1 MNNLKRVLSLGLTGA
16 MLSGMMLVGASAA
29 DVKDFSD
36 AAEIKNKEAVT
47 TMSALGVIAG
57 KDTGAFDPSATVTR
71 AEMAKM
77 ITIMLNG
84 GKEPVLSTNATPAYS
99 DIGGHWAQKYIEY
112 CSKNGIIA
120 GQGDGTFNP
129 DGTVTGSQAAKMALV
144 ALGYDS
150 NVFNFT
156 GIDWEVNVNSTAN
169 APECDLY
176 DDLSGLNPS
185 EGLSRDN
192 AAQLLYNALDARVM
206 DRNYDS
212 VASSGEVTYKYSLS
226 NVTMMEK
233 KFDAVKV
240 EGVVVANEVAD
251 LASTA
256 DKGNSLDANRTRISV
271 TNYGTGNGEQ
281 DDFKTSLTVQAATG
295 LEDLGRSVNVYVK
308 KNSSASKAEVLG
320 SVIVSADNTVV
331 TDYSADSISKV
342 ADDNSLK
349 IVSGTMTAANYG
361 GSATLTS
368 ANANAAG
375 TRGVE
380 KVLIDNDDD
389 GNVDYVLLNTYAFGK
404 VTSYVTS
411 GDGSITVTAGQ
422 AMTASDKDDV
432 VGFDDVKKDDYVL
445 AAYIGGNLYVEKAE
459 SVTGELKSYKVD
471 SSTSKATKLEVDG
484 TNYNVSWIAGYTGGA
499 DSITAATG
507 YGPNNLDTEATFY
520 LGKGDYIAAV
530 GEVVENAYNY
540 ALVLGVG
547 TAIDDQV
554 KVVLSD
560 GSVGTYTVNT
570 NGDTYKNGGGAGYF
584 DVGSVCSY
592 SIGSNGKIKL
602 TEATGTNLSTAKFTK
617 GKTALTDGS
626 TVKGYTNANTSFFYV
641 DGSMGG
647 TTIDSKKVN
656 TYTGYASAP
665 SLTGTVTGKYI
676 TNAAGRIVAVLF
688 NGTNITKANVDDNMY
703 IYSVNNTSSDY
714 TSVKAFVAG
723 STDPITDLKVDGK
736 GVSAGVYTYTIN
748 SDKYYE
754 TDNVDLYDGT
764 NGNMLKGLTVES
776 SNNKTFVVETAG
788 GSKYELKI
796 DSNTLLV
803 DDSKYLDDPTA
814 ELGAGPQEGDKI
826 AYVLF
831 DLDSTTP
838 DTAKLVVVQN
848 PKSGSS
854 EGPELSTDVVV
865 VNSDKGSDYA
875 APTFYRENGTA
886 ISLSDMKAALT
897 KTMTAD
903 GCTDIKFV
911 GNTKVTFTKGG
922 MENETTFTTPLS
934 AATHQVFKYTV
945 NGGAAKYALAGTDIK
960 GDVNGGKYFT
970 ADGGKTFTATGSTL
984 NISKDTNFVD
994 GYYAVNETV
1003 KVSGTPTNLN
1013 GATFSGKVTSPAV
1026 VSGKAYIKSGETV
1039 TITLTCT
1046 NGATTKDGVVTAKVT
1061 ADKDAVIGGDF
1072 KAAADFLETGT
1083 VLSSVDP
1090 ISTKTLTA
1098 TVTNDADGT
1107 PISGDVALTVT
1118 LDNKA

>member
-226 NVTMMEK
+226 NTTMMEK

-361 GSATLTS
+361 GSTTLT
-368 ANANAAG
+368 NANATKAG
-375 TRGVE
+375 IRGVE
-380 KVLIDNDDD
+380 KVVIDNDDD

-459 SVTGELKSYKVD
+459 SVTGELKSYKTAKDESVTPNVVR
-471 SSTSKATKLEVDG
+471 STKLEVEG

-520 LGKGDYIAAV
+520 LGKGEYIAAV

-547 TAIDDQV
+547 TSIDDQV
-554 KVVLSD
+554 KVALSD
-560 GSVGTYTVNT
+560 GTVATYTVNT
-570 NGDTYKNGGGAGYF
+570 NGDTWSASNKTAANDGDTGNKDAYF
-584 DVGSVCSY
+584 GIGSVCSY

-602 TEATGTNLSTAKFTK
+602 TEAYVTALTKAAFTK
-617 GKTALTDGS
+617 NKTALTDNGA
-626 TVKGYTNANTSFFYV
+626 VKGYTNANTSFFYV
-641 DGSMGG
+641 GEALPGNVQG
-647 TTIDSKKVN
+647 NTIDSKKVN
-656 TYTGYASAP
+656 TYTGYSVAP
-665 SLTGTVTGKYI
+665 SLDANKTVTGKYV
-676 TNAAGRIVAVLF
+676 TNAAGRIVSVLF
-688 NGTNITKANVDDNMY
+688 VGTDITKTNVDDNMY

-736 GVSAGVYTYTIN
+736 NVSAGVYTYNIN
-748 SDKYYE
+748 SDQYYE
-754 TDNVDLYDGT
+754 TDDVDLYDGT
-764 NGNMLKGLTVES
+764 NGNMLKDVTVVA
-776 SNNKTFVVETAG
+776 SNNKTFVIKTAAG
-788 GSKYELKI
+788 KQYELKI
-796 DSNTLLV
+796 ASNTLLV

-814 ELGAGPQEGDKI
+814 ELGAGPQEGDKL

-831 DLDSTTP
+831 DLDGSTP

-848 PKSGSS
+848 PKSGT
-854 EGPELSTDVVV
+854 PETPTTPDA
-865 VNSDKGSDYA
+865 NSGF
-875 APTFYRENGTA
+875 TGTNVA
-886 ISLSDMKAALT
+886 VLN
-897 KTMTAD
+897 AD
-903 GCTDIKFV
+903 GS
-911 GNTKVTFTKGG
+911 
-922 MENETTFTTPLS
+922 MELRY
-934 AATHQVFKYTV
+934 H
-945 NGGAAKYALAGTDIK
+945 GAM
-960 GDVNGGKYFT
+960 
-970 ADGGKTFTATGSTL
+970 
-984 NISKDTNFVD
+984 
-994 GYYAVNETV
+994 
-1003 KVSGTPTNLN
+1003 P
-1013 GATFSGKVTSPAV
+1013 SGKVLNDLIKAADPANIKTV
-1026 VSGKAYIKSGETV
+1026 NASGYDGSTQKTV
-1039 TITLTCT
+1039 TITDNDGSTYDVTVNAVEFVKVTLT
-1046 NGATTKDGVVTAKVT
+1046 GVTAKIGEENVASGSYVKVGASLALTSVSTVDDTQIEINTTPVGTKASGGNAATHTYTTLAATDIAVT
-1061 ADKDAVIGGDF
+1061 AAVH
-1072 KAAADFLETGT
+1072 
-1083 VLSSVDP
+1083 S
-1090 ISTKTLTA
+1090 
-1098 TVTNDADGT
+1098 
-1107 PISGDVALTVT
+1107 
-1118 LDNKA
+1118 

>member
-641 DGSMGG
+641 DGSMNG

-945 NGGAAKYALAGTDIK
+945 NGGAAKYALAGTDIQA
-960 GDVNGGKYFT
+960 DVAGGNWYTDDAGENYK
-970 ADGGKTFTATGSTL
+970 ATGATI
-984 NISKDTNFVD
+984 NISKDTTFAD
-994 GYYAVNETV
+994 GYYKISKPASV
-1003 KVSGTPTNLN
+1003 TNSASTALS
-1013 GATFSGKVTSPAV
+1013 GATITGTIDATKDDLFLK
-1026 VSGKAYIKSGETV
+1026 KGETL
-1039 TITLTCT
+1039 TLTLT
-1046 NGATTKDGVVTAKVT
+1046 SSAAPTGNVTVTVGGSGITAITAQDITFNSNKV
-1061 ADKDAVIGGDF
+1061 
-1072 KAAADFLETGT
+1072 
-1083 VLSSVDP
+1083 
-1090 ISTKTLTA
+1090 A
-1098 TVTNDADGT
+1098 TVTVTVDNSITA
-1107 PISGDVALTVT
+1107 DVALTVT
-1118 LDNKA
+1118 VADKP